1 MKSQITHSS
10 KSIFRPP
17 SHHKIKEINVSNWKN
32 EKVNIPLYT
41 SYSFNRLE
49 IYLKESFGKLN
60 NKLGKIESIEE
71 SNSQI
76 FEIMKELLI
85 KINNSIERLE
95 SRIAGDNQ
103 RTIPKD
109 SLDASSN
116 NSSSSPINST
126 SFAKYNRSNK
136 NAKK

>member
-1 MKSQITHSS
+1 MKSQITHQS
-10 KSIFRPP
+10 KSIPRPP
-17 SHHKIKEINVSNWKN
+17 SHHKIKEIKVSNRKN
-32 EKVNIPLYT
+32 ENVNFT

-85 KINNSIERLE
+85 KINNSIERLK
-95 SRIAGDNQ
+95 SRIAEDKQ

-109 SLDASSN
+109 SLDSSSN
-116 NSSSSPINST
+116 NSSSSPINSA
-126 SFAKYNRSNK
+126 SFAKYNRRNK
-136 NAKK
+136 NSKK

>member
-1 MKSQITHSS
+1 
-10 KSIFRPP
+10 
-17 SHHKIKEINVSNWKN
+17 
-32 EKVNIPLYT
+32 
-41 SYSFNRLE
+41 
-49 IYLKESFGKLN
+49 
-60 NKLGKIESIEE
+60 
-71 SNSQI
+71 
-76 FEIMKELLI
+76 MKELFI

-116 NSSSSPINST
+116 NSSSNPINST
-126 SFAKYNRSNK
+126 SFAKYNRRNK

>member
-1 MKSQITHSS
+1 M
-10 KSIFRPP
+10 
-17 SHHKIKEINVSNWKN
+17 
-32 EKVNIPLYT
+32 
-41 SYSFNRLE
+41 
-49 IYLKESFGKLN
+49 
-60 NKLGKIESIEE
+60 GKIESIEE

-95 SRIAGDNQ
+95 NRIAGDNQ

-109 SLDASSN
+109 SLNAFSN
-116 NSSSSPINST
+116 NSFSSPINST
-126 SFAKYNRSNK
+126 SFAKYNRWNK

>member
-1 MKSQITHSS
+1 MKSQITHQS
-10 KSIFRPP
+10 KSIPRPP
-17 SHHKIKEINVSNWKN
+17 SHHKIKEIKVSNRKN
-32 EKVNIPLYT
+32 ENVNFT

-95 SRIAGDNQ
+95 NRIAGDNQ

-109 SLDASSN
+109 SLNAFSN

-126 SFAKYNRSNK
+126 SFAKYNRRNK